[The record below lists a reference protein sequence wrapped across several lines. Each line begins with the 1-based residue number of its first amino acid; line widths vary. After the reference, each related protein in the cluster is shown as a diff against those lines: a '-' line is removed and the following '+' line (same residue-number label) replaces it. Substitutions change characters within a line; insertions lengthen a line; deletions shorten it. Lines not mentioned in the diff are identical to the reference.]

1 TSLRH
6 PIGERHGKVPN
17 RFRRRHRAH
26 RPSHPRRARGRAGM
40 EGRLDRERALDA
52 GGDLH
57 QHRGHARGRLPG
69 RARGRSRQGEG
80 RGGGP
85 TSPRRASRCRRA
97 RTCVETVSAD
107 MIRMLIRFAALAA
120 VALLAACAFA
130 PKETFVKAAY
140 DYNLA
145 VEESQNQMLL
155 LNVVRAS
162 KRHPMYFTAIS
173 AMRGNITSSA
183 GFGDS
188 SIPVGGGSASAGTI
202 APNASYSA
210 NPSFDLA
217 VLDSKSFTRGILT
230 PVPVETFQYYWDQGW
245 PKELLLNLFVASIKE
260 DEG

>member
-1 TSLRH
+1 
-6 PIGERHGKVPN
+6 
-17 RFRRRHRAH
+17 
-26 RPSHPRRARGRAGM
+26 
-40 EGRLDRERALDA
+40 
-52 GGDLH
+52 
-57 QHRGHARGRLPG
+57 
-69 RARGRSRQGEG
+69 
-80 RGGGP
+80 
-85 TSPRRASRCRRA
+85 
-97 RTCVETVSAD
+97 TVSAD

-260 DEG
+260 DEGAASYNSPGAPGYGEFQQRLGKIFCPAEKSPAECSIEFKGENDYLDVPDFGRALAMQDAVKVE